1 MCILLNVKKHEK
13 TFALNVDIFKKKTSL
28 SAKLIA
34 AFMAAILGSVLICAL
49 LTHSKVESVLNSNM
63 QLTSE
68 QTLNSAMTSLQT
80 YEKTISIPV
89 DLLTRKDSIKQLLL
103 EPENYD
109 KYIDNVN
116 DELVAACKVVNG
128 SVRAYYALNDG
139 RTITG
144 WVQYEADG
152 SKTAMNTVENK
163 DLSGKEWYTACQGRK
178 AKVNSIFS
186 YITAPYVDEETGE
199 QIITVC
205 QEVKYKD
212 VVQGVVAMDI
222 DASALADY
230 VENIRLL
237 NTGFV
242 MLVDEQGNIV
252 VDSESNTFADG
263 TVADLEFFAPLTE
276 ELDKLEEQ
284 KAQLEENED
293 PAADDIVL
301 QASYT
306 MRAEGRDCAITAM
319 TDRIT
324 GWRLLGCISDQE
336 NQKNL
341 ININIGTLMAGVIG
355 LIFGCVIA
363 VLTALSFNRE
373 IKKLQNATHRV
384 AGGDFSEKIKVT
396 RSDEFGVL
404 ETNFNGM
411 MDDVSEL
418 IHAVEDKS
426 NHILEVA
433 GGISEVAGN
442 TKTTIEQVTQAID
455 SVAQGAVK
463 QAESTQEANTEVEH
477 LKNSLDET
485 KEYVSG
491 MNGMTEKANEVS
503 TEGIESVKDLIEKSG
518 KTAEKSKV
526 SLEVMN
532 EMVESI
538 DKIFYISDTIADI
551 TSQTNLLSLN
561 ASIEAARAGEM
572 GKGFAVVADEIRKLA
587 DESKESTDEI
597 KKIITEI
604 TEKSKLVES
613 TMQENEVL
621 QTEQQEAINRTEEI
635 FGEIMKQIEMLGSGM
650 ERINALND
658 TMSANKDLVVDK
670 MGTIASVSEQSAAAT
685 EEVNASTEQVN
696 VTMEEISEHTETL
709 QAIAKDLMETINR
722 FKLA

>member
-1 MCILLNVKKHEK
+1 M
-13 TFALNVDIFKKKTSL
+13 KKKTSL

-178 AKVNSIFS
+178 AKVTSIFS

>member
-1 MCILLNVKKHEK
+1 M
-13 TFALNVDIFKKKTSL
+13 KKKTSH

-411 MDDVSEL
+411 MDDVSGL

>member
-1 MCILLNVKKHEK
+1 M
-13 TFALNVDIFKKKTSL
+13 KKKTSL

-341 ININIGTLMAGVIG
+341 ININVGTLMAGVIG

>member
-1 MCILLNVKKHEK
+1 M
-13 TFALNVDIFKKKTSL
+13 KKKTSL

-178 AKVNSIFS
+178 AKVNYIFS

-411 MDDVSEL
+411 MDDVSGL

-722 FKLA
+722 FRLA

>member
-1 MCILLNVKKHEK
+1 M
-13 TFALNVDIFKKKTSL
+13 KKKTSL

-212 VVQGVVAMDI
+212 VVQGVVVMDI

-411 MDDVSEL
+411 MDDVSGL

>member
-1 MCILLNVKKHEK
+1 M
-13 TFALNVDIFKKKTSL
+13 KKKTSL
-28 SAKLIA
+28 SVKLIA
-34 AFMAAILGSVLICAL
+34 AFMVAILGSVLICAL
-49 LTHSKVESVLNSNM
+49 LTHSKVKSVLNSNM
-63 QLTSE
+63 HLTSE
-68 QTLNSAMTSLQT
+68 QTLSSAMTSLQT
-80 YEKTISIPV
+80 YEKTISLPV
-89 DLLTRKDSIKQLLL
+89 DLLTRKDSIKQLLI

-144 WVQYEADG
+144 WVKYEADG

-186 YITAPYVDEETGE
+186 YITAPYTDEETGE

-222 DASALADY
+222 EASALADY

-242 MLVDEQGNIV
+242 MLVDEQGNIM

-276 ELDKLEEQ
+276 ELDNLEEQ
-284 KAQLEENED
+284 KAQLEESED

-301 QASYT
+301 QASYN
-306 MRAEGRDCAITAM
+306 MRAEGRNCAITAM
-319 TDRIT
+319 TDRVT
-324 GWRLLGCISDQE
+324 GWRMIGCINDQE

-341 ININIGTLMAGVIG
+341 ININIGTLAAGMIG
-355 LIFGCVIA
+355 LVFGCVIA
-363 VLTALSFNRE
+363 VVTAFSFNRE

-411 MDDVSEL
+411 MDDVSGL

-463 QAESTQEANTEVEH
+463 QAESTQEANTQVEH

-572 GKGFAVVADEIRKLA
+572 GKGFAVVADEILKLA

-604 TEKSKLVES
+604 TEKSKLVEA

-621 QTEQQEAINRTEEI
+621 QSEQQEAINRTEEI

-650 ERINALND
+650 ERINTLNEN
-658 TMSANKDLVVDK
+658 MSANKDLVVDK

-696 VTMEEISEHTETL
+696 VTMAEISEHTGTL

-722 FKLA
+722 FKLS

>member
-1 MCILLNVKKHEK
+1 M
-13 TFALNVDIFKKKTSL
+13 KKKTSL

-34 AFMAAILGSVLICAL
+34 AFMAAILGSVLSCAL

-186 YITAPYVDEETGE
+186 YITAPYVDEETGG

-411 MDDVSEL
+411 MDDVSGL

>member
-1 MCILLNVKKHEK
+1 M
-13 TFALNVDIFKKKTSL
+13 KKKTSL

-341 ININIGTLMAGVIG
+341 VNINIGTLMAGVIG

-411 MDDVSEL
+411 MDDVSGL

>member
-1 MCILLNVKKHEK
+1 M
-13 TFALNVDIFKKKTSL
+13 KKKTSL
-28 SAKLIA
+28 SVKLIA
-34 AFMAAILGSVLICAL
+34 AFMVAILGSVLICAL
-49 LTHSKVESVLNSNM
+49 LTHSKVKSVLNSNM

-68 QTLNSAMTSLQT
+68 QTLSSAMTSLQT
-80 YEKTISIPV
+80 YEKTISLPV
-89 DLLTRKDSIKQLLL
+89 DLLTRKDSVKQLLI

-116 DELVAACKVVNG
+116 DELVAACKVVKG

-144 WVQYEADG
+144 WVKYEADG

-163 DLSGKEWYTACQGRK
+163 DLSGTEWYTACQGRK

-186 YITAPYVDEETGE
+186 YITAPYTDEETGE

-222 DASALADY
+222 EASALADY

-242 MLVDEQGNIV
+242 MLVDEQGNIM

-276 ELDKLEEQ
+276 ELDNLEEQ
-284 KAQLEENED
+284 KAQLEESED

-301 QASYT
+301 QASYN
-306 MRAEGRDCAITAM
+306 MRAEGRNCAITAM
-319 TDRIT
+319 TDRVT
-324 GWRLLGCISDQE
+324 GWRMIGCISDQE

-341 ININIGTLMAGVIG
+341 ININIGTLAAGMIG
-355 LIFGCVIA
+355 LVFGCVIA
-363 VLTALSFNRE
+363 VVTAFSFNRE

-411 MDDVSEL
+411 MDDVSGL

-463 QAESTQEANTEVEH
+463 QAESTQEANTQVEH

-604 TEKSKLVES
+604 TEKSKLVEA

-621 QTEQQEAINRTEEI
+621 QSEQQEAINRTEEI

-650 ERINALND
+650 ERINTLNEN
-658 TMSANKDLVVDK
+658 MSANKDLVVDK

-696 VTMEEISEHTETL
+696 VTMAEISEHTGTL

-722 FKLA
+722 FKLS

>member
-1 MCILLNVKKHEK
+1 M
-13 TFALNVDIFKKKTSL
+13 KKKTSL

-604 TEKSKLVES
+604 TDKSKQVEE
-613 TMQENEVL
+613 TMQENEEL
-621 QTEQQEAINRTEEI
+621 QSEQQKAIERTEEVFRQI
-635 FGEIMKQIEMLGSGM
+635 ITQIEQLNAGM
-650 ERINALND
+650 ENINRLNAD
-658 TMSANKDLVVDK
+658 MSSNKDTVVSR
-670 MGTIASVSEQSAAAT
+670 MEAIASVSEQSAAAT
-685 EEVNASTEQVN
+685 EEVNASTDQVN
-696 VTMEEISEHTETL
+696 TTMADITDYTKTL
-709 QAIAKDLMETINR
+709 QNIAQDLEQTIEKFRLMEI
-722 FKLA
+722 

>member
-1 MCILLNVKKHEK
+1 M
-13 TFALNVDIFKKKTSL
+13 KKKTSL

-163 DLSGKEWYTACQGRK
+163 DLSRKEWYTACQGRK

>member
-1 MCILLNVKKHEK
+1 M
-13 TFALNVDIFKKKTSL
+13 KKKTSL

-144 WVQYEADG
+144 WVKYEADG

-411 MDDVSEL
+411 MDDVSGL

>member
-1 MCILLNVKKHEK
+1 
-13 TFALNVDIFKKKTSL
+13 
-28 SAKLIA
+28 
-34 AFMAAILGSVLICAL
+34 MAAILGSVLICAL

-411 MDDVSEL
+411 MDDVSGL

-722 FKLA
+722 FRLA

>member
-1 MCILLNVKKHEK
+1 M
-13 TFALNVDIFKKKTSL
+13 KKKTSL

-411 MDDVSEL
+411 MDDVSGL

-433 GGISEVAGN
+433 GGISEIAGN

>member
-1 MCILLNVKKHEK
+1 M
-13 TFALNVDIFKKKTSL
+13 KKKTSL

-411 MDDVSEL
+411 MDDVSGL

-670 MGTIASVSEQSAAAT
+670 MGTIASVSEQSTAAT

>member
-1 MCILLNVKKHEK
+1 M
-13 TFALNVDIFKKKTSL
+13 KKKTSL

-363 VLTALSFNRE
+363 VLTALSFKRE

>member
-1 MCILLNVKKHEK
+1 M
-13 TFALNVDIFKKKTSL
+13 KKKTSL

-324 GWRLLGCISDQE
+324 GWRLLSCISDQE

-411 MDDVSEL
+411 MDDVSGL

>member
-1 MCILLNVKKHEK
+1 M
-13 TFALNVDIFKKKTSL
+13 KKKTSL

-34 AFMAAILGSVLICAL
+34 AFMAPILGSVLICAL

-411 MDDVSEL
+411 MDDVSGL

-709 QAIAKDLMETINR
+709 QAIAKDLMETINVTVHSQ
-722 FKLA
+722 A

>member
-1 MCILLNVKKHEK
+1 M
-13 TFALNVDIFKKKTSL
+13 KKKTSL

-116 DELVAACKVVNG
+116 DELVAVCKVVNG

>member
-1 MCILLNVKKHEK
+1 M
-13 TFALNVDIFKKKTSL
+13 KKKTSL

-396 RSDEFGVL
+396 RSYEFGVL

-411 MDDVSEL
+411 MDDVSGL

>member
-1 MCILLNVKKHEK
+1 M
-13 TFALNVDIFKKKTSL
+13 KKKTSL

-411 MDDVSEL
+411 MDDVSGL

-426 NHILEVA
+426 NHILEVV

-722 FKLA
+722 FRLA

>member
-1 MCILLNVKKHEK
+1 M
-13 TFALNVDIFKKKTSL
+13 KKKTSL

-34 AFMAAILGSVLICAL
+34 AFMATILGSVLICAL

-411 MDDVSEL
+411 MDDVSGL

-722 FKLA
+722 FRLA

>member
-1 MCILLNVKKHEK
+1 M
-13 TFALNVDIFKKKTSL
+13 KKKTSL

-411 MDDVSEL
+411 MDDVSGL

-503 TEGIESVKDLIEKSG
+503 SEGIESVKDLIEKSG

>member
-1 MCILLNVKKHEK
+1 M
-13 TFALNVDIFKKKTSL
+13 KKKTSL

-306 MRAEGRDCAITAM
+306 MHAEGRDCAITAM

-411 MDDVSEL
+411 MDDVSGL

>member
-1 MCILLNVKKHEK
+1 M
-13 TFALNVDIFKKKTSL
+13 KKKTSL

-263 TVADLEFFAPLTE
+263 TVADLKFFAPLTE

-411 MDDVSEL
+411 MDDVSGL

>member
-1 MCILLNVKKHEK
+1 M
-13 TFALNVDIFKKKTSL
+13 KKKTSL

-411 MDDVSEL
+411 MDDVSGL

-426 NHILEVA
+426 NHILGVA

>member
-1 MCILLNVKKHEK
+1 M
-13 TFALNVDIFKKKTSL
+13 KKKTSL

-319 TDRIT
+319 TGRIT

>member
-1 MCILLNVKKHEK
+1 M
-13 TFALNVDIFKKKTSL
+13 
-28 SAKLIA
+28 
-34 AFMAAILGSVLICAL
+34 
-49 LTHSKVESVLNSNM
+49 LNSNM

-411 MDDVSEL
+411 MDDVSGL

>member
-1 MCILLNVKKHEK
+1 M
-13 TFALNVDIFKKKTSL
+13 KKKTSL

-144 WVQYEADG
+144 WVQYKADG

-411 MDDVSEL
+411 MDDVSGL

>member
-1 MCILLNVKKHEK
+1 M
-13 TFALNVDIFKKKTSL
+13 KKKTSL

-518 KTAEKSKV
+518 KTAEKSKA

>member
-1 MCILLNVKKHEK
+1 M
-13 TFALNVDIFKKKTSL
+13 KKKTSL

-341 ININIGTLMAGVIG
+341 INTNIGTLMAGVIG

-411 MDDVSEL
+411 MDDVSGL

-722 FKLA
+722 FRLA

>member
-1 MCILLNVKKHEK
+1 M
-13 TFALNVDIFKKKTSL
+13 KKKTSL

-186 YITAPYVDEETGE
+186 NITAPYVDEETGE

-411 MDDVSEL
+411 MDDVSGL

>member
-1 MCILLNVKKHEK
+1 
-13 TFALNVDIFKKKTSL
+13 
-28 SAKLIA
+28 
-34 AFMAAILGSVLICAL
+34 
-49 LTHSKVESVLNSNM
+49 
-63 QLTSE
+63 
-68 QTLNSAMTSLQT
+68 
-80 YEKTISIPV
+80 
-89 DLLTRKDSIKQLLL
+89 
-103 EPENYD
+103 
-109 KYIDNVN
+109 
-116 DELVAACKVVNG
+116 
-128 SVRAYYALNDG
+128 
-139 RTITG
+139 
-144 WVQYEADG
+144 
-152 SKTAMNTVENK
+152 
-163 DLSGKEWYTACQGRK
+163 
-178 AKVNSIFS
+178 
-186 YITAPYVDEETGE
+186 
-199 QIITVC
+199 
-205 QEVKYKD
+205 
-212 VVQGVVAMDI
+212 
-222 DASALADY
+222 
-230 VENIRLL
+230 
-237 NTGFV
+237 

-384 AGGDFSEKIKVT
+384 AGG
-396 RSDEFGVL
+396 EFFREDQSYQKAMSLVCL
-404 ETNFNGM
+404 RRTFNGM
-411 MDDVSEL
+411 MDDVSGL

-538 DKIFYISDTIADI
+538 DKTFLHIGYDRRHHIPD
-551 TSQTNLLSLN
+551 
-561 ASIEAARAGEM
+561 EP
-572 GKGFAVVADEIRKLA
+572 VVVKC
-587 DESKESTDEI
+587 KY
-597 KKIITEI
+597 
-604 TEKSKLVES
+604 
-613 TMQENEVL
+613 
-621 QTEQQEAINRTEEI
+621 
-635 FGEIMKQIEMLGSGM
+635 
-650 ERINALND
+650 
-658 TMSANKDLVVDK
+658 
-670 MGTIASVSEQSAAAT
+670 
-685 EEVNASTEQVN
+685 
-696 VTMEEISEHTETL
+696 
-709 QAIAKDLMETINR
+709 
-722 FKLA
+722 

>member
-1 MCILLNVKKHEK
+1 M
-13 TFALNVDIFKKKTSL
+13 KKKTSL

-411 MDDVSEL
+411 MDDVSGL

-503 TEGIESVKDLIEKSG
+503 TEGIESVKDLIEKSE

>member
-1 MCILLNVKKHEK
+1 M
-13 TFALNVDIFKKKTSL
+13 KKKTSL

-128 SVRAYYALNDG
+128 LVRAYYALNDG

>member
-1 MCILLNVKKHEK
+1 M
-13 TFALNVDIFKKKTSL
+13 KKKTSL

-411 MDDVSEL
+411 MDDVSGL

-433 GGISEVAGN
+433 GGILEVAGN

>member
-1 MCILLNVKKHEK
+1 M
-13 TFALNVDIFKKKTSL
+13 KKKTSF

-411 MDDVSEL
+411 MDDVSGL

>member
-1 MCILLNVKKHEK
+1 M
-13 TFALNVDIFKKKTSL
+13 KKKTGL

-411 MDDVSEL
+411 MDDVSGL

>member
-1 MCILLNVKKHEK
+1 MKKLGLGPKMILSFLV
-13 TFALNVDIFKKKTSL
+13 A
-28 SAKLIA
+28 IA
-34 AFMAAILGSVLICAL
+34 GSVVICGVI
-49 LTHSKVESVLNSNM
+49 TYSRTKNVLNSNM
-63 QLTSE
+63 LLTSE
-68 QTLNSAMTSLQT
+68 QTLESALNSLQT
-80 YEKTISIPV
+80 YEKTISLPV
-89 DLLTRKDSIKQLLL
+89 DLLTRKTSIKQL
-103 EPENYD
+103 EYED
-109 KYIDNVN
+109 QFDDYIANVQ
-116 DELVAACKVVNG
+116 DELVAACKVTQG
-128 SVRAYYALNDG
+128 AVRSYYATSSGKL
-139 RTITG
+139 ITG
-144 WVQYEADG
+144 WVKYEDNG
-152 SKTAMNTVENK
+152 DKTAMNTIEENV
-163 DLSGKEWYTACQGRK
+163 DLSGEDWYVNCQGRK

-411 MDDVSEL
+411 MDDVSGL